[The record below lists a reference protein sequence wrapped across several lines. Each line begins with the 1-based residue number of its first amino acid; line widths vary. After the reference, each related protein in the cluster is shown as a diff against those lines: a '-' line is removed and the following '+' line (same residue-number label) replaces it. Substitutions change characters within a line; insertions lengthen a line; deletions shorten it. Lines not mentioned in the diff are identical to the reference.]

1 MDLEYAKYLLNKV
14 KEDYDKIAEDFSRT
28 RSYLPPDILYFK
40 PFIKKGDKILDL
52 GCGNG
57 RLFEIVNG
65 AEYIGVDISE
75 KMIQVAKKRYPQA
88 QFLVTSP
95 LSLPFSE
102 NTFDKVF
109 CLSVLHHIPSSQLR
123 VQFLREI
130 KRVLKPQGPLFITVW
145 NLWHKPSI
153 KKLLLKYTLLK
164 LIGKSKLDFFDIFLP
179 WRDSKGNAIIQRYLH
194 VFTLHSF
201 KKTIQNAGFKV
212 LDKKVLKRSKKESNL
227 FVLASPYDN

>member
-1 MDLEYAKYLLNKV
+1 MNKV

-130 KRVLKPQGPLFITVW
+130 KRVLKPQGLLFITVW

-179 WRDSKGNAIIQRYLH
+179 WRDSKGEVVVTRYIH
-194 VFTLHSF
+194 VFRKNELEKLL
-201 KKTIQNAGFKV
+201 KKAKFTIKE
-212 LDKKVLKRSKKESNL
+212 SKILQRTSKESNL
-227 FVLASPYDN
+227 FILAQKL

>member
-1 MDLEYAKYLLNKV
+1 M
-14 KEDYDKIAEDFSRT
+14 
-28 RSYLPPDILYFK
+28 PPDFLYFK

-75 KMIQVAKKRYPQA
+75 KMIEIAKTRYPQA

-95 LSLPFSE
+95 LLLPFPD

-109 CLSVLHHIPSSQLR
+109 CLSVLHHIPSEQLR
-123 VQFLREI
+123 RRFLGEI
-130 KRVLKPQGPLFITVW
+130 KRVLKPEGLLFLTVW
-145 NLWHKPSI
+145 NLWNKLSI
-153 KKLLLKYTLLK
+153 KKLLLKYTILK

-179 WRDSKGNAIIQRYLH
+179 WKDSKGNIIIQRYLH
-194 VFTLHSF
+194 VFTLNSL
-201 KKTIQNAGFKV
+201 KNTLKEAGFKI
-212 LDKKVLKRSKKESNL
+212 LEAEILKRSKKESNL
-227 FVLASPYDN
+227 FIMACPCSLMDKTEASGASDGGSTPPRGINSMVKLI